1 MPEPS
6 DRLIL
11 SPHARFL
18 AQHQT
23 PQRAEY
29 RAVMTRP
36 DVQAAFIHAFAEMA
50 ARGATREQLDGAH
63 IFINIFQN
71 FSETPPKQSQYPVKA
86 LQSQLA

>member
-1 MPEPS
+1 MPEPT
-6 DRLIL
+6 DKLIL

-23 PQRAEY
+23 PARAEY

-36 DVQAAFIHAFAEMA
+36 DVQSAFIHAFAEMA
-50 ARGATREQLDGAH
+50 ARGANREQLDGAH

-71 FSETPPKQSQYPVKA
+71 FSEPPQKAVTYPDKSLKV
-86 LQSQLA
+86 L